1 MNTATETTVK
11 PSIVQLQSSQDANGM
26 GNNVT
31 RVEGTAYK
39 QYVSPRNPG
48 PNPNAVHPWER
59 CGLGVA
65 PYRCVGSA
73 VVTYQACHGAPVQP
87 GSSCDY
93 CGQGI
98 MNVYSVQAACK
109 SVFKVGCDCVRKTC
123 SEKEGVRTAIE
134 TADRKHR
141 NALAKVS
148 RDKRSAN
155 VKDELANLRTEH
167 EATLAALPHPKF
179 KAPCTAYD
187 ETKPDMMK
195 AYGAAYCGQAACTK
209 HASFYADKTALD
221 WLDYMLGCCGATG
234 RAKLLKEARA
244 LLAGR

>member
-1 MNTATETTVK
+1 MNTATETTPAK
-11 PSIVQLQSSQDANGM
+11 PSIVQLQSWQDPNGM

-59 CGLGVA
+59 VGLGVA

-109 SVFKVGCDCVRKTC
+109 SVFKVGCDCVAKVC

-134 TADRKHR
+134 TADRKRR
-141 NALAKVS
+141 NAQAKVA
-148 RDKRSAN
+148 RDARDARA
-155 VKDELANLRTEH
+155 KDAL
-167 EATLAALPHPKF
+167 ATLREENAVTLATLPHPR
-179 KAPCTAYD
+179 
-187 ETKPDMMK
+187 
-195 AYGAAYCGQAACTK
+195 
-209 HASFYADKTALD
+209 ASQDWAKDKTALD
-221 WLDYMLGCCGATG
+221 WLDFMLGCCGATG
-234 RAKLLKEARA
+234 RAKLLKEVRA
-244 LLAGR
+244 LLAAQ

>member
-1 MNTATETTVK
+1 MNTQTAATETSPAQ
-11 PSIVQLQSSQDANGM
+11 PSIVRLQSFKIGDGPSDSALHVDG
-26 GNNVT
+26 V
-31 RVEGTAYK
+31 AYG

-93 CGQGI
+93 CGQSI

-109 SVFKVGCDCVRKTC
+109 SVFKVGCDCVAKTC
-123 SEKEGVRTAIE
+123 STKEGVRTAIE
-134 TADRKHR
+134 AADRKHR

-155 VKDELANLRTEH
+155 VKDELASLRAEH
-167 EATLAALPHPKF
+167 EATLAALPHPL
-179 KAPCTAYD
+179 AA
-187 ETKPDMMK
+187 TKDWAK
-195 AYGAAYCGQAACTK
+195 
-209 HASFYADKTALD
+209 DKTALD
-221 WLDYMLGCCGATG
+221 WLDFMLGCCGAAG
-234 RAKLLKEARA
+234 RAKLVKEARA
-244 LLAGR
+244 LLAAQ

>member
-1 MNTATETTVK
+1 MTSQTAATETTAQ
-11 PSIVQLQSSQDANGM
+11 PSIVQLQSWQDPNGM

-123 SEKEGVRTAIE
+123 SEKEGVRTAVE

-148 RDKRSAN
+148 RDKRDAAA
-155 VKDELANLRTEH
+155 KDALATLRAEH
-167 EATLAALPHPKF
+167 EFALAAMPHPR
-179 KAPCTAYD
+179 
-187 ETKPDMMK
+187 
-195 AYGAAYCGQAACTK
+195 AADTTPGS
-209 HASFYADKTALD
+209 ASNLYFSGMSALD
-221 WLDYMLGCCGATG
+221 WLDFMLKACGATG